1 MSIVKSILIE
11 LGYSNINFESK
22 HKPKGFERV
31 DIEANKNKMQYYF
44 IELINPANNEPHELR
59 AQNSIKETVKK
70 LKNNKN
76 NFYMLGLIIPFH
88 PIFYTYI
95 IENEVY
101 NDFEIVMYSP
111 NGKVMNSEM
120 LKKLAN

>member
-31 DIEANKNKMQYYF
+31 DIEANKNKIQYYF
-44 IELINPANNEPHELR
+44 IQLMNPVNHEPYELGAI
-59 AQNSIKETVKK
+59 NSIEKTVEK

-76 NFYMLGLIIPFH
+76 NLYILGLIIPFH
-88 PIFYTYI
+88 QIFYTYI
-95 IENEVY
+95 MENEIY

-111 NGKVMNSEM
+111 NAEVMNSEM

>member
-22 HKPKGFERV
+22 HKLKGFERV
-31 DIEANKNKMQYYF
+31 DVAAKKNEIQYYF
-44 IELINPANNEPHELR
+44 IKLTNPVNHEPCER
-59 AQNSIKETVKK
+59 SAKNSIEETVKK

-88 PIFYTYI
+88 QIFYTYI
-95 IENEVY
+95 MENEVY
-101 NDFEIVMYSP
+101 NDFEIVMYRP
-111 NGKVMNSEM
+111 NGEFMNSEM
-120 LKKLAN
+120 LKK